1 MKFPDFPRNPH
12 EKRQYFPFV
21 ALLAAVS
28 TVVLLLVV
36 YTSNNLRI
44 ARQRQ
49 EDSLLQEG
57 LTLIRAIEAGDR
69 TGMRMRWDTN
79 NLQVLVEEFAK
90 TPKVAYIRVIGVHE
104 SVLALYHDAE
114 TNQPSDIDTAW
125 LESNEFKI
133 ATATHSSEQ
142 QVDVFE
148 ITTRVV
154 SRGNPGMGMP
164 FHETDESRQE
174 QSQGS
179 MGRGMMRRMLE
190 NSAAFEA
197 IAIIQ
202 LGLKM
207 TELQAMR
214 QRDVRSAIL
223 MFVVL
228 SVVGSAALYAI
239 VFTQNYH
246 AVNQAFRTI
255 KSYTQHVVD
264 SMANG
269 LISLDTG
276 GNIVTMNR
284 QAHHILGLPEHDAV
298 EGKAVGDIFVC
309 EGFELA
315 NVPALGTPLVEREVR
330 CLRANHAILP
340 LSLSASVLTDDAGR
354 HLGTVLLFRD
364 LSEVK
369 ALEEQVKR
377 TERLASVGRLAAGVA
392 HEIRNPLGALKGFL
406 QYFQRKLELSEQ
418 DMMYVSVMVAE
429 VDRLNSVISN
439 LLEFAH
445 PKEPVLEPCS
455 PAALLKHVLTLVEGD
470 VQARQIEVTCTLPDD
485 VPEIPMDREQLTQ
498 VVLNMALN
506 AVQAI
511 EAGGHIRIE
520 ADVHA
525 EAKQLEI
532 IIADTGKGIAAEDVA
547 RVFDPFFTTRKQGT
561 GLGLAIAHSIVEQHH
576 GEISV
581 ESTEGEGT
589 TFFIRLP
596 LQQGRRR

>member
-1 MKFPDFPRNPH
+1 MKFPDFPRNPY

-21 ALLAAVS
+21 ALLAAIS
-28 TVVLLLVV
+28 TVVLLLVF
-36 YTSNNLRI
+36 YTSNNLRMT
-44 ARQRQ
+44 RRRQ

-69 TGMRMRWDTN
+69 TGMRMRWDVN
-79 NLQVLVEEFAK
+79 NLQVLVEEFAR
-90 TPKVAYIRVIGVHE
+90 TPKVAYIRVIGVEGNILAIYQDVE
-104 SVLALYHDAE
+104 SS
-114 TNQPSDIDTAW
+114 QPSDIESAW
-125 LESNEFKI
+125 LESDEFKI
-133 ATATHSSEQ
+133 ATATHSFEQ

-154 SRGNPGMGMP
+154 SYHGNPAHSSHEGTDQESMQPMP
-164 FHETDESRQE
+164 
-174 QSQGS
+174 
-179 MGRGMMRRMLE
+179 GRGMMRRTME

-197 IAIIQ
+197 IAVIQ

-228 SVVGSAALYAI
+228 SVVGSVTLYTI

-269 LISLDTG
+269 LISLDTD

-284 QAHHILGLPEHDAV
+284 QAHHILGLPEHDDV
-298 EGKAVGDIFVC
+298 EGKAVGKIFAC
-309 EGFELA
+309 EDFELGDVLA
-315 NVPALGTPLVEREVR
+315 QGTPLVERDVR
-330 CLRANHAILP
+330 CLQANHTALP
-340 LSLSASVLTDDAGR
+340 LSLSASVLKNDEGL

-377 TERLASVGRLAAGVA
+377 SERLASVGRLAAGVA

-406 QYFQRKLELSEQ
+406 QYFQRKLALSEQ
-418 DMMYVSVMVAE
+418 DATYLSVMVNE

-439 LLEFAH
+439 LLEFAR
-445 PKEPVLEPCS
+445 PKEPVFKLCS
-455 PAALLKHVLTLVEGD
+455 PTALLNHVLTLVEGD
-470 VQARQIEVTCTLPDD
+470 IQAQQVEVSCTLPDD
-485 VPEIPMDREQLTQ
+485 LPEIPMDREQITQ
-498 VVLNMALN
+498 VLLNTILN

-511 EAGGHIRIE
+511 KAGGHIRIK
-520 ADVHA
+520 ANVHA
-525 EAKQLEI
+525 ETKQLEI
-532 IIADTGKGIAAEDVA
+532 VIADTGKGIAVEDVV

-581 ESTEGEGT
+581 ESRMGQGA
-589 TFFIRLP
+589 TFYIRLP
-596 LQQGRRR
+596 L